1 MAIGFIILLVT
12 RNAES
17 RSTTPLSKSVRQG
30 QSCIKSKG
38 LQHNHRYVPG
48 LSAPRAKLTLRSSW
62 KLQLIDYLFTQSQM
76 ALL

>member
-1 MAIGFIILLVT
+1 M

-17 RSTTPLSKSVRQG
+17 RSTTALPQSVRQG
-30 QSCIKSKG
+30 QRCIKSKG
-38 LQHNHRYVPG
+38 LQHNHRSVPG

-62 KLQLIDYLFTQSQM
+62 KLQLMDYLFIRSQM